1 MHSLFLSMLQEKV
14 KVVME
19 GEAEGTVSSLQ
30 TQTLSLQWP
39 STPMTDADVQKLVPA
54 LEKVYTDAGKNT
66 VTLFSL

>member
-1 MHSLFLSMLQEKV
+1 MLQEKV

-30 TQTLSLQWP
+30 TQTLSIQWP
-39 STPMTDADVQKLVPA
+39 STPMSDADVQKLVLA
-54 LEKVYTDAGKNT
+54 LEKVYTDAGRNT